1 FVSSML
7 ITILVMIKPT
17 APLTQ
22 FAPFR
27 LIPGWKY
34 ASRSGS
40 YHVGQGCRLT
50 SIAKTG
56 ILGLVW
62 LGFLSFGEADNRG
75 LQTAL
80 GTGLSDE

>member
-1 FVSSML
+1 ML

-40 YHVGQGCRLT
+40 HHVGQGFSCQ
-50 SIAKTG
+50 
-56 ILGLVW
+56 LVINM
-62 LGFLSFGEADNRG
+62 GMMIRKFPR
-75 LQTAL
+75 
-80 GTGLSDE
+80 

>member
-1 FVSSML
+1 L
-7 ITILVMIKPT
+7 ITIFAMIKPT

-40 YHVGQGCRLT
+40 YLVGQG
-50 SIAKTG
+50 
-56 ILGLVW
+56 
-62 LGFLSFGEADNRG
+62 
-75 LQTAL
+75 
-80 GTGLSDE
+80 

>member
-1 FVSSML
+1 L
-7 ITILVMIKPT
+7 ITIFAMIKPT

-40 YHVGQGCRLT
+40 YLVGQGSDLQL
-50 SIAKTG
+50 A
-56 ILGLVW
+56 
-62 LGFLSFGEADNRG
+62 A
-75 LQTAL
+75 QTATL
-80 GTGLSDE
+80 KGFSGIPGRFSFSHKYSRI

>member
-1 FVSSML
+1 L

-22 FAPFR
+22 FAPSGR

-40 YHVGQGCRLT
+40 YHVGQG
-50 SIAKTG
+50 
-56 ILGLVW
+56 
-62 LGFLSFGEADNRG
+62 
-75 LQTAL
+75 
-80 GTGLSDE
+80 

>member
-1 FVSSML
+1 ML

-40 YHVGQGCRLT
+40 YHVGQGFALQNNPF
-50 SIAKTG
+50 
-56 ILGLVW
+56 W
-62 LGFLSFGEADNRG
+62 L
-75 LQTAL
+75 
-80 GTGLSDE
+80 